1 MMNKYVKMAG
11 IAAAGTVAAG
21 LTACGAD
28 KAAETPAPQ
37 PKGKAIVVYYSAS
50 GYTKRA
56 AQIIADET
64 GADIYEVKLAQPYT
78 EADLNYMDSD
88 SRVSREHD
96 NPDLRHLALAE
107 KTPVNW
113 ADYSTVFVGYP
124 IWWGIAAWPLS
135 SFVEQNNFEGKTV
148 IPFATAHSSGFGES
162 GALLEKAAGKGNWKQ
177 GTRFF
182 MDAKEAEIRN
192 WAKKVF

>member
-1 MMNKYVKMAG
+1 MNKYAKMAG
-11 IAAAGTVAAG
+11 IAAAGAVAAG

-50 GYTKRA
+50 GCTKRA
-56 AQIIADET
+56 AQIIAKET
-64 GADIYEVKLAQPYT
+64 GADLFEVKLAEPYT
-78 EADLNYMDSD
+78 DADLNYRDTS
-88 SRVSREHD
+88 SRVCREHD
-96 NPDLRHLALAE
+96 NIELRHMELAQ
-107 KTPVNW
+107 KTPENW
-113 ADYSTVFVGYP
+113 DSYSTVFVGYP

-135 SFVEQNNFEGKTV
+135 SFVEQNNFEGKIV

-162 GALLEKAAGKGNWKQ
+162 GALLEKAAVKGNWKQ

-182 MDAKEAEIRN
+182 MDAKEAEIRD